1 MASPVTPNRNV
12 RILFIGDVV
21 GRAGRA
27 AITRFIPHL
36 RKKWLLDF
44 VIVNAENAAAGFGIT
59 EAICEDILATGV
71 DCITLGNHAFDQR
84 EALVFIER
92 QPRLLRP
99 VNYPRGTPGRGANL
113 FTAANGQQI
122 LVINPMGRVFL
133 DALVDP
139 FAAIETELSACPLSV
154 GCDVAIIDMHAET
167 SSEKMA
173 LAHFVDGRASLVVGT
188 HTHIPTADAQILPNG
203 TAYQTDAGM
212 TGDYDSVIGMEKEE
226 PLRRFLRKTPGARY
240 EPANG
245 EATLCGVAA
254 EIASNGLASMI
265 CPVRLGGRLKQEW
278 PESWCNPN

>member
-1 MASPVTPNRNV
+1 MASPVTPNPNV

-122 LVINPMGRVFL
+122 LVINPMGRVFM
-133 DALVDP
+133 DALDDP
-139 FAAIETELSACPLSV
+139 FAAIETEL
-154 GCDVAIIDMHAET
+154 
-167 SSEKMA
+167 
-173 LAHFVDGRASLVVGT
+173 
-188 HTHIPTADAQILPNG
+188 
-203 TAYQTDAGM
+203 
-212 TGDYDSVIGMEKEE
+212 
-226 PLRRFLRKTPGARY
+226 
-240 EPANG
+240 
-245 EATLCGVAA
+245 AA
-254 EIASNGLASMI
+254 
-265 CPVRLGGRLKQEW
+265 
-278 PESWCNPN
+278 

>member
-27 AITRFIPHL
+27 AITRFIPNL

-122 LVINPMGRVFL
+122 LVINPMGRVFM
-133 DALVDP
+133 DALDDP
-139 FAAIETELSACPLSV
+139 FAAIETELAACPLSV

-278 PESWCNPN
+278 PESWGDPN